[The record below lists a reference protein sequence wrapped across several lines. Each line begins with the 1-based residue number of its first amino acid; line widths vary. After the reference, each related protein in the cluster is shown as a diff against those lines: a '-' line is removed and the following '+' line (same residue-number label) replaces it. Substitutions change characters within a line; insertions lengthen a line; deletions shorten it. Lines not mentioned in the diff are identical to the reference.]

1 MMSGMS
7 VQEVAAKIQHTLV
20 TPDASEDDI
29 KRVCC
34 ECLTYGFDG
43 VMIQPAWIPLAK
55 KMLKGSN
62 VKVCTAL
69 GYPMGGST
77 TFSKVAETRDVIA
90 AGADQIDFMPN
101 FGWFKSRRYDDF
113 KGEIAAVVKAAE
125 GRVVK
130 IMLEFGMLNQEEK
143 ELAATLAKEAGVTYL
158 KNSSGWGQGGH
169 ATVEDIRLLKR
180 IANGEVLV
188 KASGGIRTF
197 EDAVK
202 ILSAGADMIGTSG
215 SVKIVTGMGET
226 STVY

>member
-1 MMSGMS
+1 MSGMS

-20 TPDASEDDI
+20 TPDASEEDI
-29 KRVCC
+29 KRVCR

-55 KMLKGSN
+55 QLLKGSK
-62 VKVCTAL
+62 VKICTAF
-69 GYPMGGST
+69 GYPMGGAT
-77 TFSKVAETRDVIA
+77 TFTKVAETRDVIA

-101 FGWFKSRRYDDF
+101 FGWFKSRRYEDF

-130 IMLEFGMLNQEEK
+130 IMLEFGMLNEEEK

-215 SVKIVTGMGET
+215 SVKIVTGMGEE